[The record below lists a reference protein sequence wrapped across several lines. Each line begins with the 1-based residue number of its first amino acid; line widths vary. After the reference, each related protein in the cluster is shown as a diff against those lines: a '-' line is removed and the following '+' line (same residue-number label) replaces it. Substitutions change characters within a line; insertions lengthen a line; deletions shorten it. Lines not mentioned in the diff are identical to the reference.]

1 MISLCFILSVGEKSL
16 WFHVI
21 KHGATK
27 IKKIYAVLVSGEARD
42 ECGHLGSH
50 YNCFL
55 FLNQVIVTPDW
66 RVLDTITVD
75 FFNNLWRQF

>member
-1 MISLCFILSVGEKSL
+1 MVSLCFILSVGEKSL

-42 ECGHLGSH
+42 ECGHLDH
-50 YNCFL
+50 IIIVFFFL
-55 FLNQVIVTPDW
+55 TVIVTPDW